1 MEKVSDKSLLLQLI
15 GGCIGFLAI
24 FALMAM
30 TPLTGDDWCFLSLHT
45 ADLGELA
52 ARSAEQWH
60 NLNGRVLGNLC
71 AILFSGLD
79 FFRELVKA
87 AIVFL
92 TILMMNKLVFYRLGS
107 SLWTGLLIGAA
118 IYAMPKEM
126 YRQTYNW
133 MAGFFNYVPV
143 MLLVLLYL
151 WIIRG
156 FLEGGAV
163 PNTVLSVPGA
173 LILGICSQL
182 FVENL
187 TIYLAVASISLV
199 LWYFFSRRKLNL
211 TMAAYA
217 AGCIVGALI
226 MFQSPVYGKVAAEED
241 GYRTM
246 NTGFWGMMEMFA
258 ENYETVIQYTFREYL
273 PLWALAAIFAC
284 ILLSKARRMHPALR
298 YLLMGI
304 LCAGPVYGWMTEE
317 VLAKP
322 RNNIWESAIW
332 LDLFMWVLFG
342 LALLLTLLTA
352 INNLFRKRL
361 GLIFLWSIPLS
372 SGPLLVVQPIGP
384 RCFYLTYL
392 CLIGTLFVLFAE
404 VVDWENLDR
413 AKEGLL
419 RFAAL
424 FLAGA
429 GLLFYFQISY
439 ANHETYAFR
448 VESARQQVLS
458 GSTEVILPK
467 YPYPDFVHD
476 TDPQKME
483 YIYREYGAITFL
495 EQ

>member
-1 MEKVSDKSLLLQLI
+1 MEKTSDRSFLLQLI

-24 FALMAM
+24 FALMSL

-45 ADLGELA
+45 AKLGELA
-52 ARSAEQWH
+52 ARASEQWH

-87 AIVFL
+87 AILFL
-92 TILMMNKLVFYRLGS
+92 TILLLNKLIFYRLGS
-107 SLWTGLLIGAA
+107 SIWTGLLIGAA
-118 IYAMPKEM
+118 IYLMPKEM
-126 YRQTYNW
+126 YRQTLNW

-143 MLLVLLYL
+143 MLLLLLYL

-156 FLEGGAV
+156 FLDGGAV
-163 PNTVLSVPGA
+163 SNTAFSIPGA

-187 TIYLAVASISLV
+187 TIYMLILSISLL

-211 TMAAYA
+211 TMAAHTV
-217 AGCIVGALI
+217 GCVVGTFI
-226 MFQSPVYGKVAAEED
+226 MFRSPVYGKVAADQD

-246 NTGFWGMMEMFA
+246 NTGFWGMMEIFA
-258 ENYETVIQYTFREYL
+258 ENYETVIQYTFRKYL
-273 PLWALAAIFAC
+273 PLLALAAILGCF
-284 ILLSKARRMHPALR
+284 LLSKARRMHPVIR
-298 YLLMGI
+298 YLLMGL
-304 LCAGPVYGWMTEE
+304 LCSGPVYGWMTEE

-322 RNNIWESAIW
+322 RNNIEESAIW
-332 LDLFMWVLFG
+332 LDLLMWVLFG
-342 LALLLTLLTA
+342 AALLLTLLTVVHD
-352 INNLFRKRL
+352 IFRRRL

-372 SGPLLVVQPIGP
+372 AGPLLVVQPIGP

-392 CLIGTLFVLFAE
+392 SLLGVLFILFAE
-404 VVDWENLDR
+404 TINGENMDR
-413 AKEGLL
+413 AKDGLL

-429 GLLFYFQISY
+429 GFVFYFQISF
-439 ANHETYAFR
+439 ANHETYRFR
-448 VESARQQVLS
+448 VESARQQVLA
-458 GSTEVILPK
+458 GNTEVILPK
-467 YPYPDFVHD
+467 YPYADFIHD
-476 TDPQKME
+476 TDPQKLE
-483 YIYREYGAITFL
+483 YIYRDYGAITFL